1 MTNTN
6 KNVDIST
13 EDRKLLKK
21 VFKRSFTLE
30 CSFNYEKMQALGF
43 AYSMIPVINKY
54 YKTKEKKA
62 EALKRHMAL
71 FNTTPHVSS
80 FIMGMAAS
88 MEKQN
93 AEKGNVDTASI
104 NAVKVGLMGPMAG
117 VGDSFFWGTFR
128 VIAAGVGVQLAQQGS
143 ILAPIMFLLLFNIPH
158 LIVRYFGTFLGFKL
172 GAKFLENAYESGAMQ
187 KISKVATMV
196 GLMVVGAMTFSMIQF
211 NTPFVINVGGASV
224 ELQNI
229 LDQILPGIL
238 PLALTFVCYKQLEKG
253 RKVNVVLVGLVI
265 LGIIGKFIGIL

>member
-1 MTNTN
+1 MTNNTN
-6 KNVDIST
+6 ISP
-13 EDRKLLKK
+13 EDKKLLKK
-21 VFKRSFTLE
+21 VFRRSFTLE

-54 YKTKEKKA
+54 YKNKEEKA

-93 AEKGNVDTASI
+93 AEKGNVDTSSI

-128 VIAAGVGVQLAQQGS
+128 IIAAGIGVQLAQQGS
-143 ILAPIMFLLLFNIPH
+143 ALAPLMFLLLFNIPH
-158 LIVRYFGTFLGFKL
+158 IIVRYFGTFLGFNL
-172 GAKFLENAYESGAMQ
+172 GAKFLENAYESGTMN
-187 KISKVATMV
+187 KISKSATIV
-196 GLMVVGAMTFSMIQF
+196 GLMVVGAMTVSMVNF
-211 NTPFVINVGGASV
+211 TTPFVVNLGGATV
-224 ELQNI
+224 KLQDI
-229 LDQILPGIL
+229 LNQILPGAL
-238 PLALTFVCYKQLEKG
+238 PLALTFCCYKQLEKG
-253 RKVNVVLVGLVI
+253 RKVNVVLVAI
-265 LGIIGKFIGIL
+265 LIFGIIGKFIGIL

>member
-1 MTNTN
+1 MTSIN
-6 KNVDIST
+6 KEKDMST
-13 EDRKLLKK
+13 EDKKLLNK

-54 YKTKEKKA
+54 YKSKEKKA

-80 FIMGMAAS
+80 FIMGMAAA

-93 AEKGNVDTASI
+93 AEKGNVEPSSI
-104 NAVKVGLMGPMAG
+104 NAIKVGLMGPMAG

-128 VIAAGVGVQLAQQGS
+128 IIAAGVGVQLAQQGS
-143 ILAPIMFLLLFNIPH
+143 LLAPLIFLLLFNIPH

-172 GAKFLENAYESGAMQ
+172 GAKFLKNAYESGIMN
-187 KISKVATMV
+187 KISKAATIV
-196 GLMVVGAMTFSMIQF
+196 GLMVVGAMTFSMVNF
-211 NTPFVINVGGASV
+211 STPFVVNLGGASV
-224 ELQNI
+224 ALQNI
-229 LDQILPGIL
+229 LDQILPGVL
-238 PLALTFVCYKQLEKG
+238 PLALTYVCYKQLEKG
-253 RKVNVVLVGLVI
+253 RNVNLVLVSLLV
-265 LGIIGKFIGIL
+265 LGVLGKFIGIV